1 MRRGPSER
9 RSRFLQRQTCWFF
22 SDPWFA
28 GTLLPGSLASLTDG
42 DAGFRAVAARALG
55 YLVTGKPKAHEDV
68 INALNNATKDPDERV
83 RAAATEALQRI
94 RKGGGAD

>member
-1 MRRGPSER
+1 
-9 RSRFLQRQTCWFF
+9 
-22 SDPWFA
+22 
-28 GTLLPGSLASLTDG
+28 
-42 DAGFRAVAARALG
+42 LG